1 MRNQVSGCRIQG
13 SGLRDQRSGARGQEP
28 TFKTQ
33 VAGDRN
39 QMSGDRGFQTAFEHP
54 GTSIQHHKSKKRK
67 SKQHQSSTACPL
79 RITRYLILIALS
91 LLPALA
97 FGETDHEGPGQDSGD
112 HEPKLHKSITDSNI
126 RLPSREDFFRLITLE
141 DYNTRVVIVGTMLL
155 GMAAGVIGTFMLLR
169 KRSLMG
175 DAVSH
180 ATLPG
185 IAIAFIVMVR
195 MGGNGKSLPGLLLGA
210 LLAGMIGMLV
220 VLMIRYTTRLK
231 EDAALGIVL
240 SVFFG
245 LGIALLG
252 LIQKMPDGSAAGLE
266 RFIYGQTAS
275 MLRSDAKLFA
285 LSAAV
290 VTAISILLFKEF
302 AVLCFDQEYA
312 ASQGWPVVFLDTI
325 MMALVVTITVIGLQA
340 VGMILVIAL
349 LIIPSAAARFWT
361 EHLLR
366 LVIGAAL
373 IGAVS
378 GLVGACLSA
387 LFARLPAGA
396 IIVLVASLIFG
407 FSMCFGTARG
417 IFFRLLEHIRL
428 EATVARQHLMREM
441 YESLEETDSE
451 QSEGGISF
459 SDLVQS
465 RSWTPRRLNRLLNSS
480 QKDGLVYHSSRQKWY
495 LSNEGLLEARR
506 IVRNHRL
513 WEIYL
518 VNFADIAPSHVDR
531 DADQIEHVLGHSM
544 VQRLED
550 LLLKDYPQLTV
561 PSSPHSLV
569 KDGSTA

>member
-1 MRNQVSGCRIQG
+1 MRYQESGI
-13 SGLRDQRSGARGQEP
+13 
-28 TFKTQ
+28 
-33 VAGDRN
+33 
-39 QMSGDRGFQTAFEHP
+39 
-54 GTSIQHHKSKKRK
+54 
-67 SKQHQSSTACPL
+67 
-79 RITRYLILIALS
+79 
-91 LLPALA
+91 
-97 FGETDHEGPGQDSGD
+97 QDSGIQDSALPSTSRALSGKSGKSQRPSFPGRAGTFRITFYVFRITSYVLLITLLPTLAFSETGHDGHQD
-112 HEPKLHKSITDSNI
+112 HSNLPKLHKSITDSTI
-126 RLPSREDFFRLITLE
+126 LMPSREDVIRLITLE

-155 GMAAGVIGTFMLLR
+155 GLAAGVIGTFMLLR

-185 IAIAFIVMVR
+185 ITIAFIVMVR

-210 LLAGMIGMLV
+210 LLAGMVGMLV

-245 LGIALLG
+245 LGIAFLG
-252 LIQKMPDGSAAGLE
+252 VIQKMPDGSAAGLE

-275 MLRSDAKLFA
+275 MLKSDAELFA

-290 VTAISILLFKEF
+290 VTAVAVLLFKEF

-312 ASQGWPVVFLDTI
+312 GSQGWPIILLDTI
-325 MMALVVTITVIGLQA
+325 MMALVVAVTVIGLQA

-366 LVIGAAL
+366 MIIGAAL

-387 LFARLPAGA
+387 LFARMPAGA
-396 IIVLVASLIFG
+396 IIVLVARLIFG

-417 IFFRLLEHIRL
+417 ILFRLLEHLRL
-428 EATVARQHLMREM
+428 EDTVARQHLMREM
-441 YESLEETDSE
+441 YEMQERAGGEDPGS
-451 QSEGGISF
+451 GISF
-459 SDLVQS
+459 DNLLRT
-465 RSWTPRRLNRLLNSS
+465 RSWTPRRLSRLLRTTRR
-480 QKDGLVYHSSRQKWY
+480 DGLVYCNSGQEWH
-495 LSNEGLLEARR
+495 LSDEGLTEARR
-506 IVRNHRL
+506 VVRNHRL

-518 VNFADIAPSHVDR
+518 VNHADIAPSHVDR
-531 DADQIEHVLGHSM
+531 DADQIEHVLGYRM
-544 VQRLED
+544 VQQLED
-550 LLLKDYPQLTV
+550 LLSEDYPSLSV
-561 PSSPHSLV
+561 PMSLHSLE
-569 KDGSTA
+569 KNGGRA